1 MSDQRPMREAQMW
14 SSGKRRRGEQL
25 MVPRATFSSY
35 YGRPVVKKPVWEE
48 RDIAGYLFSGG
59 IAAGSAVLAAGAE
72 LRGLPALRKV
82 TRMSSMAALA
92 VSTRALASGSAAD
105 DGTYTF
111 LEGQIASWTLERNT
125 LATAIK
131 AQLEESAFYGQAL
144 DEQLAKSLTDQANQL
159 IDKAV
164 AGAAG

>member
-1 MSDQRPMREAQMW
+1 MGGPAVAPGTSRDLVASRSSLQAAQW
-14 SSGKRRRGEQL
+14 NVRQL
-25 MVPRATFSSY
+25 QHGGACRVDA
-35 YGRPVVKKPVWEE
+35 
-48 RDIAGYLFSGG
+48 RD
-59 IAAGSAVLAAGAE
+59 
-72 LRGLPALRKV
+72 
-82 TRMSSMAALA
+82 
-92 VSTRALASGSAAD
+92 
-105 DGTYTF
+105 
-111 LEGQIASWTLERNT
+111 GQIASWTLERNT

>member
-1 MSDQRPMREAQMW
+1 MGPGVRRMGEVDSVWTDHTDVRPTMLALLGLVDDYVHDGRVVVEPLYAWAVPQSLLAHRETWLRLARAY
-14 SSGKRRRGEQL
+14 KQL
-25 MVPRATFSSY
+25 NGT
-35 YGRPVVKKPVWEE
+35 YGS
-48 RDIAGYLFSGG
+48 F
-59 IAAGSAVLAAGAE
+59 
-72 LRGLPALRKV
+72 
-82 TRMSSMAALA
+82 SMAALA